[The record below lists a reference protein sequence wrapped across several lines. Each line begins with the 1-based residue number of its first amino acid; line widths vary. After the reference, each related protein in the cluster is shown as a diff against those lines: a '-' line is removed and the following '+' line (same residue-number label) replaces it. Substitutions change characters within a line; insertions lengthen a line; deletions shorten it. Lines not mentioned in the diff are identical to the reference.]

1 MTTPPNTPASTPTT
15 APGPISNRVRRILDE
30 HDPELLCELPSGY
43 AILGKYQPDPVTGCC
58 MLLPRL
64 GEGGVVVP
72 SPNDLDHAQREAFFG
87 DLVLLG
93 DAILEVTGAERINY
107 LVLCN
112 QVPELHG
119 HCVPRFSGE
128 DPEKRAQGPFEAYDF
143 ANARVSDAHGQDRR
157 LHSELRAVL
166 VRLLARRG

>member
-1 MTTPPNTPASTPTT
+1 MSNTET
-15 APGPISNRVRRILDE
+15 AGPITNRVQRILDGN
-30 HDPELLCELPSGY
+30 DPEMLVELPSGY
-43 AILGKYQPDPVTGCC
+43 AILGKYQPEPITGCC

-64 GEGGVVVP
+64 ADSGRVVS
-72 SPNDLDHAQREAFFG
+72 SPNDLDDAMRGQFFS

-119 HCVPRFSGE
+119 HCVPRFATE
-128 DPEKRAQGPFEAYDF
+128 DEKLRKQGPFEAYDF
-143 ANARVSDAHGQDRR
+143 GRARVADANGDDRE
-157 LHSELRAVL
+157 LHTKLRESL
-166 VRLLARRG
+166 DRLLAQRA